1 MDDELI
7 YKIGRNDKKILD
19 WLGVDNTDS
28 LFGDDYLPN
37 IKLKDKGQRKEC
49 GCIMSKD
56 IGMYNTCNHLCTYC
70 YANHSVNLVKQNIK
84 KHNFNNQSIV

>member
-1 MDDELI
+1 VDDELI